1 MPEPQE
7 YHQPVEEYLETILAL
22 SEEGVPVIGARIA
35 ERLGRSAPSVSQ
47 MLDRLVE
54 DGYVTRDGRRLSL
67 TEPGRAL
74 AEKVVRKHRLA
85 ERLLVDVI
93 GLEWPAGGST

>member
-1 MPEPQE
+1 MPDPQE
-7 YHQPVEEYLETILAL
+7 YHQPVEEYLETMLGL

-54 DGYVTRDGRRLSL
+54 ASTFAEQIVGHPL
-67 TEPGRAL
+67 PGKVMHGGAL
-74 AEKVVRKHRLA
+74 GTYRTAHA
-85 ERLLVDVI
+85 
-93 GLEWPAGGST
+93 A